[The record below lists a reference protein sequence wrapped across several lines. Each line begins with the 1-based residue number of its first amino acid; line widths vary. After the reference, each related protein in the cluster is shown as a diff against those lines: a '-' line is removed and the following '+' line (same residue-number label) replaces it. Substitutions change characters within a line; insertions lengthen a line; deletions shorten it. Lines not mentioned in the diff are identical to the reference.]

1 MIVELSPAVLL
12 SFITVLAVL
21 GTKLWSLGARIE
33 VTATRDEM
41 RDREAAMRKD
51 FEVIIKDRSK
61 DSVQEHN
68 NLASKSALTKLEGSM
83 LELEKELRNDVKE
96 LRESMDLKFEK
107 SHQTHTVMVDLL
119 TKISHYVTPK
129 GGTRG

>member
-41 RDREAAMRKD
+41 KDREAALRKD
-51 FEVIIKDRSK
+51 FEIIIKDRSK
-61 DSVQEHN
+61 DSVQEHA
-68 NLASKSALTKLEGSM
+68 NLASKSALTKLESNM

-96 LRESMDLKFEK
+96 LRESMDAKFEK
-107 SHQTHTVMVDLL
+107 SHQSYTVMVDLL
-119 TKISHYVTPK
+119 TKINHYVTP
-129 GGTRG
+129 RGK